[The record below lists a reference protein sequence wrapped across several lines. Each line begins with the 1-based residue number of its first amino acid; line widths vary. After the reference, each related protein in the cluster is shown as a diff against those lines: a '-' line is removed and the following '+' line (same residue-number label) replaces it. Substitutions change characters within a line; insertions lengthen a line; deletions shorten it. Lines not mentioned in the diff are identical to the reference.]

1 MIINFF
7 YWGVCNPLICFF
19 ITCMIYNKLIKGNV
33 HGRYLSREIN
43 KKRRISKT
51 KAKSK
56 IKNEI
61 TEKSERRSIK
71 MSQQTI
77 TLLFLVFTIISFIL
91 EKIPLGLTASIC
103 AIGLTLTGVVDV
115 STTFSQYVNSNV
127 ILCVGMFVVG
137 QALFETGMAN
147 KIGGL
152 VTRFAR
158 TERTLIIAIMVIVGV
173 MSGFLSNTGTAAVL
187 IPVVCGIAD
196 ESGYSRSRL
205 LMPLVFAAAL
215 GGNLSIIGA
224 PGNLMG
230 VNALQEMGLSTSF
243 FMYAPVGVPML
254 LVGIIYFV
262 FIGYRFL
269 PDGKGAVGATVEKQK
284 DFSDVPKWKQT
295 VSLIVLILVIL
306 AMIFEKQI
314 GVSIEISACIG
325 AIILV
330 LVGVLSEKEALASI
344 DLKVVFLFGG
354 SLTLAKALDTTGA
367 GELIADKI
375 VGLLGADPNPI
386 VLLLVI
392 FIVTCA
398 LTNFM
403 SNTATTALMIPI
415 AVSLANNL
423 GADPRAVVI
432 ATVIAGSCAYATPIG
447 MPANTMVV
455 GLGGYKFKDY
465 VKSGLPL
472 ILVSFVIC
480 MILLPVLFPF
490 YP

>member
-1 MIINFF
+1 
-7 YWGVCNPLICFF
+7 
-19 ITCMIYNKLIKGNV
+19 
-33 HGRYLSREIN
+33 
-43 KKRRISKT
+43 
-51 KAKSK
+51 
-56 IKNEI
+56 
-61 TEKSERRSIK
+61 
-71 MSQQTI
+71 MSHTTI

-103 AIGLTLTGVVDV
+103 AIGLTLTGVVDAT
-115 STTFSQYVNSNV
+115 TTFSQYVNSNV

-152 VTRFAR
+152 VTRFAK
-158 TERTLIIAIMVIVGV
+158 TEKTLIVAIMVIVGV

-230 VNALQEMGLSTSF
+230 VNALQEMGMSTSF
-243 FMYAPVGVPML
+243 FMYAPVGIPML
-254 LVGIIYFV
+254 AIGILYFV
-262 FIGYRFL
+262 CFGYKLL
-269 PDGKGAVGATVEKQK
+269 PDGKTTAVAAAEEQQ
-284 DFSDVPKWKQT
+284 DFSEVPKWKQT
-295 VSLIVLILVIL
+295 VSLVVLILVIL
-306 AMIFEKQI
+306 AMIFEEQI
-314 GVSIEISACIG
+314 GISIQISACIG
-325 AIILV
+325 AIFLV
-330 LVGVLSEKEALASI
+330 LTGVITEKEALASI
-344 DLKVVFLFGG
+344 DLKVVLLFGG

-386 VLLLVI
+386 ILLLVI
-392 FIVTCA
+392 FIVTCV

-423 GADPRAVVI
+423 GADPRSVVI

-480 MILLPVLFPF
+480 MILLPILFPF

>member
-1 MIINFF
+1 MLF
-7 YWGVCNPLICFF
+7 
-19 ITCMIYNKLIKGNV
+19 
-33 HGRYLSREIN
+33 
-43 KKRRISKT
+43 KKKKTEKT
-51 KAKSK
+51 KGDLG
-56 IKNEI
+56 
-61 TEKSERRSIK
+61 
-71 MSQQTI
+71 MSQTTI
-77 TLLFLVFTIISFIL
+77 TLLFLVFAIVSFIL

-103 AIGLTLTGVVDV
+103 ALGLTLTGILDV

-152 VTRFAR
+152 VTRFAK
-158 TERTLIIAIMVIVGV
+158 TEKTLIIAIMVIAGV

-196 ESGYSRSRL
+196 ESGYSRSHL

-230 VNALQEMGLSTSF
+230 VNALQEMGIKTSF
-243 FMYAPVGVPML
+243 FMYAPIGIPML
-254 LVGIIYFV
+254 LIGILYFV
-262 FIGYRFL
+262 CFGYKLL
-269 PDGKGAVGATVEKQK
+269 PQNQNEAAQNLEEQK
-284 DFSDVPKWKQT
+284 DFSNVPKWKQIISL
-295 VSLIVLILVIL
+295 VVLIVVIF
-306 AMIFEKQI
+306 AMIFEELI
-314 GVSIEISACIG
+314 GISIQLSACLG
-325 AIILV
+325 ALFLV
-330 LVGVLSEKEALASI
+330 LTGVLTEKEALNSI
-344 DLKVVFLFGG
+344 DLKVVLLFGG
-354 SLTLAKALDTTGA
+354 SLSLAKALDVTGA
-367 GELIADKI
+367 GSMIADKI
-375 VGLLGADPNPI
+375 VGLLGSNPNPI
-386 VLLLVI
+386 LLLLVI
-392 FIVTCA
+392 FLVTCV

-415 AVSLANNL
+415 AVSLANSL
-423 GADPRAVVI
+423 GADPRSVVI

-472 ILVSFVIC
+472 ILVSFAIC
-480 MILLPVLFPF
+480 MILLPILFPF
-490 YP
+490 YS

>member
-1 MIINFF
+1 MKCVRPTLF
-7 YWGVCNPLICFF
+7 
-19 ITCMIYNKLIKGNV
+19 
-33 HGRYLSREIN
+33 
-43 KKRRISKT
+43 
-51 KAKSK
+51 KSK
-56 IKNEI
+56 KQKNETKRKEI
-61 TEKSERRSIK
+61 FR
-71 MSQQTI
+71 MSQTTI
-77 TLLFLVFTIISFIL
+77 TLLFLTFTIISFIL
-91 EKIPLGLTASIC
+91 EKIPLGLTATIC
-103 AIGLTLTGVVDV
+103 ALGLTLTGVLDA
-115 STTFSQYVNSNV
+115 STTFAQYVNSNV

-147 KIGGL
+147 KIGGI
-152 VTRFAR
+152 VTKFAR

-254 LVGIIYFV
+254 ILGIIYFV
-262 FIGYRFL
+262 FLGYRFL
-269 PDGKGAVGATVEKQK
+269 PDGTAAGGAAVEAQK
-284 DFSDVPKWKQT
+284 DFSNVPKWKQ
-295 VSLIVLILVIL
+295 VISLVVL
-306 AMIFEKQI
+306 
-314 GVSIEISACIG
+314 
-325 AIILV
+325 
-330 LVGVLSEKEALASI
+330 
-344 DLKVVFLFGG
+344 LFGG
-354 SLTLAKALDTTGA
+354 SLSLAKALDTTGA
-367 GELIADKI
+367 GNLIADKI
-375 VGLLGADPNPI
+375 VGLLGANPNPI

-472 ILVSFVIC
+472 ILFSFAIC
-480 MILLPVLFPF
+480 MILLPILFPF

>member
-1 MIINFF
+1 M
-7 YWGVCNPLICFF
+7 
-19 ITCMIYNKLIKGNV
+19 
-33 HGRYLSREIN
+33 
-43 KKRRISKT
+43 
-51 KAKSK
+51 
-56 IKNEI
+56 
-61 TEKSERRSIK
+61 
-71 MSQQTI
+71 
-77 TLLFLVFTIISFIL
+77 
-91 EKIPLGLTASIC
+91 
-103 AIGLTLTGVVDV
+103 TGVLDA
-115 STTFSQYVNSNV
+115 SQTFSGYVNSNV

-147 KIGGL
+147 KIGG
-152 VTRFAR
+152 VVIRFAKN
-158 TERTLIIAIMVIVGV
+158 EKILMVAIMVIVGV

-254 LVGIIYFV
+254 ILGILYFI

-269 PDGKGAVGATVEKQK
+269 PDGKGAAGAAIEDQK

-295 VSLIVLILVIL
+295 VSLVVLILVIL
-306 AMIFEKQI
+306 AMIFEEMI
-314 GVSIEISACIG
+314 GISIQLSACIG
-325 AIILV
+325 AIVLV
-330 LVGVLSEKEALASI
+330 LTGVLSEKEALASI
-344 DLKVVFLFGG
+344 DLKVVLLFGG
-354 SLTLAKALDTTGA
+354 SLALAKALDTTGA
-367 GELIADKI
+367 GELIADKL
-375 VGLLGADPNPI
+375 VGLLGADPNPVI
-386 VLLLVI
+386 LLLVI

-472 ILVSFVIC
+472 ILVSFAIC
-480 MILLPVLFPF
+480 MILLPILFPF

>member
-1 MIINFF
+1 
-7 YWGVCNPLICFF
+7 
-19 ITCMIYNKLIKGNV
+19 
-33 HGRYLSREIN
+33 
-43 KKRRISKT
+43 
-51 KAKSK
+51 
-56 IKNEI
+56 
-61 TEKSERRSIK
+61 
-71 MSQQTI
+71 MSQTTI

-103 AIGLTLTGVVDV
+103 AIGLTLTGVVDAT
-115 STTFSQYVNSNV
+115 TTFSQYVNSNV

-152 VTRFAR
+152 VTKFAR
-158 TERTLIIAIMVIVGV
+158 TEKTLIIAIMVIVGV

-254 LVGIIYFV
+254 LIGILYFIL
-262 FIGYRFL
+262 IGYKFL
-269 PDGKGAVGATVEKQK
+269 PDGKNASGEALEDQQ
-284 DFSDVPKWKQT
+284 DFSHVPKWKQT
-295 VSLIVLILVIL
+295 VSLVALIL
-306 AMIFEKQI
+306 AMIFEKEI
-314 GVSIEISACIG
+314 GISIEVSACIG

-330 LVGVLSEKEALASI
+330 LTGVISEKEALKSI

-375 VGLLGADPNPI
+375 VGLLGSDPSPI
-386 VLLLVI
+386 LLLLVI
-392 FIVTCA
+392 FIVTCV

-480 MILLPVLFPF
+480 MILLPILFPF

>member
-1 MIINFF
+1 MKCVRPTLF
-7 YWGVCNPLICFF
+7 
-19 ITCMIYNKLIKGNV
+19 
-33 HGRYLSREIN
+33 
-43 KKRRISKT
+43 
-51 KAKSK
+51 KSK
-56 IKNEI
+56 KQKNETKRKEI
-61 TEKSERRSIK
+61 FR
-71 MSQQTI
+71 MSQTTI
-77 TLLFLVFTIISFIL
+77 TLLFLTFTIISFIL
-91 EKIPLGLTASIC
+91 EKIPLGLTATIC
-103 AIGLTLTGVVDV
+103 ALGLTLTGVLDA
-115 STTFSQYVNSNV
+115 STTFAQYVNSNV

-147 KIGGL
+147 KIGGI
-152 VTRFAR
+152 VTKFAR

-173 MSGFLSNTGTAAVL
+173 MSGLLSNTGTAAVL

-254 LVGIIYFV
+254 ILGIIYFV
-262 FIGYRFL
+262 FLGYRFL
-269 PDGKGAVGATVEKQK
+269 PDGTEAGGAAVEAQK
-284 DFSDVPKWKQT
+284 DFSNVPKWKQ
-295 VSLIVLILVIL
+295 VISLVVLIVVII
-306 AMIFEKQI
+306 AMIFEEEIGISIQI
-314 GVSIEISACIG
+314 SSCIG
-325 AIILV
+325 AVFLV
-330 LVGVLSEKEALASI
+330 LTGVLSEKEALQSI
-344 DLKVVFLFGG
+344 DLKVVLLFGG
-354 SLTLAKALDTTGA
+354 SLSLAKALDTTGA
-367 GELIADKI
+367 GNLIADKI
-375 VGLLGADPNPI
+375 VGLLGANPNPI
-386 VLLLVI
+386 ILLLVI

-472 ILVSFVIC
+472 ILFSFAIC
-480 MILLPVLFPF
+480 MILLPILFPF

>member
-1 MIINFF
+1 
-7 YWGVCNPLICFF
+7 
-19 ITCMIYNKLIKGNV
+19 
-33 HGRYLSREIN
+33 
-43 KKRRISKT
+43 
-51 KAKSK
+51 
-56 IKNEI
+56 
-61 TEKSERRSIK
+61 
-71 MSQQTI
+71 MSQTTI
-77 TLLFLVFTIISFIL
+77 TLLFLMFTIISFIL
-91 EKIPLGLTASIC
+91 EKIPLGLTATIC
-103 AIGLTLTGVVDV
+103 ALGLTLTGVLDAT
-115 STTFSQYVNSNV
+115 TTFSQYVNSNV

-147 KIGGL
+147 KIGGI
-152 VTRFAR
+152 VTKFAK
-158 TERTLIIAIMVIVGV
+158 TEKTLIIAIMVIVGV

-254 LVGIIYFV
+254 ILGILYFV
-262 FIGYRFL
+262 CLGYRLL
-269 PDGKGAVGATVEKQK
+269 PNGTESNGTEVEAQK
-284 DFSDVPKWKQT
+284 DFSEVPKWKQMI
-295 VSLIVLILVIL
+295 SLIVLIVVIG
-306 AMIFEKQI
+306 AMIFEEEI
-314 GVSIEISACIG
+314 GVSIEISSCVG
-325 AIILV
+325 AAFLV
-330 LVGVLSEKEALASI
+330 LTGVLSEKEALKSI
-344 DLKVVFLFGG
+344 DLKVVLLFGG
-354 SLTLAKALDTTGA
+354 SLSLAKALDTTGA
-367 GELIADKI
+367 GNLIADKI
-375 VGLLGADPNPI
+375 VGLLGSNPNPI
-386 VLLLVI
+386 LLLFVI
-392 FIVTCA
+392 FVVTCV

-403 SNTATTALMIPI
+403 SNTATTALMIPS

-472 ILVSFVIC
+472 IGFSFVIC
-480 MILLPVLFPF
+480 MILLPILFPF

>member
-1 MIINFF
+1 
-7 YWGVCNPLICFF
+7 
-19 ITCMIYNKLIKGNV
+19 
-33 HGRYLSREIN
+33 
-43 KKRRISKT
+43 
-51 KAKSK
+51 
-56 IKNEI
+56 
-61 TEKSERRSIK
+61 
-71 MSQQTI
+71 MSHTTI
-77 TLLFLVFTIISFIL
+77 TLLVLVFTIISFIL

-103 AIGLTLTGVVDV
+103 AIGLTITGVLDV

-152 VTRFAR
+152 VTKFAR
-158 TERTLIIAIMVIVGV
+158 TEKTLIIAIMVIVGV
-173 MSGFLSNTGTAAVL
+173 MSGFLSNTGTAAVP

-243 FMYAPVGVPML
+243 FMYAPVGIPML
-254 LVGIIYFV
+254 IVGILYFI
-262 FIGYRFL
+262 FIGYKFL
-269 PDGKGAVGATVEKQK
+269 PDGKGVAGAAVEEQK
-284 DFSDVPKWKQT
+284 DFSDVSKWKQI
-295 VSLIVLILVIL
+295 VSLVVLVLVIL
-306 AMIFEKQI
+306 AMIFEEVI
-314 GVSIEISACIG
+314 GVSIQLSACIG
-325 AIILV
+325 AIV
-330 LVGVLSEKEALASI
+330 LVVTGVLSEKEALASI
-344 DLKVVFLFGG
+344 DLKVVLLFGG

-375 VGLLGADPNPI
+375 VGLLGADSNPI

-480 MILLPVLFPF
+480 MILLPILFPF

>member
-1 MIINFF
+1 MGIC
-7 YWGVCNPLICFF
+7 VSLICFF
-19 ITCMIYNKLIKGNV
+19 VCTQAIIKSSKETCTAYTFQEKNKWKE
-33 HGRYLSREIN
+33 S
-43 KKRRISKT
+43 
-51 KAKSK
+51 
-56 IKNEI
+56 
-61 TEKSERRSIK
+61 TE
-71 MSQQTI
+71 MSQTTI
-77 TLLFLVFTIISFIL
+77 TLLFLAFTIISFIL

-103 AIGLTLTGVVDV
+103 AIGLTLTGVVDAT
-115 STTFSQYVNSNV
+115 TTFSQYVNSNV

-147 KIGGL
+147 KIGGI
-152 VTRFAR
+152 VTKFAK
-158 TERTLIIAIMVIVGV
+158 TEKTLIIAIMVIVGA

-254 LVGIIYFV
+254 ILGILYFV
-262 FIGYRFL
+262 CLGYRLL
-269 PDGKGAVGATVEKQK
+269 PNGTESNGTEVEAQK
-284 DFSDVPKWKQT
+284 DFSEVPKWKQII
-295 VSLIVLILVIL
+295 SLIVLIVVIG
-306 AMIFEKQI
+306 AMIFEEEI
-314 GVSIEISACIG
+314 GVSIEISSCVG
-325 AIILV
+325 AAFLV
-330 LVGVLSEKEALASI
+330 LTGVLSEKEALKSI
-344 DLKVVFLFGG
+344 DLKVVLLFGG
-354 SLTLAKALDTTGA
+354 SLSLAKALDTTGA
-367 GELIADKI
+367 GNLIADKI
-375 VGLLGADPNPI
+375 VGLLGSNPNPI
-386 VLLLVI
+386 LLLFVI
-392 FIVTCA
+392 FVVTCV

-472 ILVSFVIC
+472 IGFSFVIC
-480 MILLPVLFPF
+480 MILLPILFPF

>member
-1 MIINFF
+1 
-7 YWGVCNPLICFF
+7 
-19 ITCMIYNKLIKGNV
+19 
-33 HGRYLSREIN
+33 
-43 KKRRISKT
+43 
-51 KAKSK
+51 
-56 IKNEI
+56 
-61 TEKSERRSIK
+61 
-71 MSQQTI
+71 MSPTTI
-77 TLLFLVFTIISFIL
+77 TLLFLAFAIVSFIL
-91 EKIPLGLTASIC
+91 EKIPLGLTATIC
-103 AIGLTLTGVVDV
+103 ALGLTVTGVLDAG
-115 STTFSQYVNSNV
+115 TAFSQYVNSNV

-147 KIGGL
+147 KIGGI
-152 VTRFAR
+152 VTRFAK
-158 TERTLIIAIMVIVGV
+158 TEKMLIIAIMVVVGV

-230 VNALQEMGLSTSF
+230 VNALQELGLSTSF

-254 LVGIIYFV
+254 ILGILYFI

-269 PDGKGAVGATVEKQK
+269 PDGKGKSGTAVEAQK
-284 DFSDVPKWKQT
+284 EFSNVPKWKQI
-295 VSLIVLILVIL
+295 VSLVVLIVVIL
-306 AMIFEKQI
+306 AMIFEDQI
-314 GVSIEISACIG
+314 GISIQVSACVG
-325 AIILV
+325 AVVLV
-330 LVGVLSEKEALASI
+330 LTGVLTEKEALASI
-344 DLKVVFLFGG
+344 DLKVVLLFGG
-354 SLTLAKALDTTGA
+354 SLALAKALDTTGA
-367 GELIADKI
+367 GTLIADKI
-375 VGLLGADPNPI
+375 VGLLGSEPNPI
-386 VLLLVI
+386 ILLLVI
-392 FIVTCA
+392 FIVIVTCA

-403 SNTATTALMIPI
+403 SNTATTALMVPI
-415 AVSLANNL
+415 AVSLANSL

-465 VKSGLPL
+465 LKAGLPM

-480 MILLPVLFPF
+480 MVLLPILFPF

>member
-1 MIINFF
+1 MRPVLF
-7 YWGVCNPLICFF
+7 
-19 ITCMIYNKLIKGNV
+19 
-33 HGRYLSREIN
+33 
-43 KKRRISKT
+43 
-51 KAKSK
+51 KSEK
-56 IKNEI
+56 QKNE
-61 TEKSERRSIK
+61 TKRKEKFR
-71 MSQQTI
+71 MSQTTI
-77 TLLFLVFTIISFIL
+77 TLLFLAFTIISFIL
-91 EKIPLGLTASIC
+91 EKIPLGLTATIC
-103 AIGLTLTGVVDV
+103 ALGLTLTGVLDA
-115 STTFSQYVNSNV
+115 STTFAQYVNSNV
-127 ILCVGMFVVG
+127 ILCIGMFVVG

-147 KIGGL
+147 KIGGI
-152 VTRFAR
+152 VTKFAR
-158 TERTLIIAIMVIVGV
+158 TERTLIIAIMVIVGI

-254 LVGIIYFV
+254 VLGIIYFV
-262 FIGYRFL
+262 FLGYRFL
-269 PDGKGAVGATVEKQK
+269 PNGNSASGVAAEAQK
-284 DFSDVPKWKQT
+284 DFSNVPKWKQ
-295 VSLIVLILVIL
+295 VISLVVLIVVIM
-306 AMIFEKQI
+306 AMIFEVEI
-314 GVSIEISACIG
+314 GISIQVSACIG
-325 AIILV
+325 AVFLV
-330 LVGVLSEKEALASI
+330 LTGVLSEKEALQSI
-344 DLKVVFLFGG
+344 DLKVVLLFGG
-354 SLTLAKALDTTGA
+354 SLSLAKALDITGA
-367 GELIADKI
+367 GNLIADKI
-375 VGLLGADPNPI
+375 VGLLGANPNPI

-455 GLGGYKFKDY
+455 EGNCETGSGYEPK
-465 VKSGLPL
+465 
-472 ILVSFVIC
+472 
-480 MILLPVLFPF
+480 
-490 YP
+490 

>member
-1 MIINFF
+1 MLF
-7 YWGVCNPLICFF
+7 
-19 ITCMIYNKLIKGNV
+19 
-33 HGRYLSREIN
+33 
-43 KKRRISKT
+43 KKKKTEKT
-51 KAKSK
+51 KGDLG
-56 IKNEI
+56 
-61 TEKSERRSIK
+61 
-71 MSQQTI
+71 MSQTTI
-77 TLLFLVFTIISFIL
+77 TLLFLVFAIVSFIL

-103 AIGLTLTGVVDV
+103 ALGLTLTGILDV

-152 VTRFAR
+152 VTRFAK
-158 TERTLIIAIMVIVGV
+158 TEKTLIIAIMVIAGV

-196 ESGYSRSRL
+196 ESSYSRSHL

-230 VNALQEMGLSTSF
+230 VNALQETGIKTSF
-243 FMYAPVGVPML
+243 FMYAPIGIPML
-254 LVGIIYFV
+254 LIGILYFV
-262 FIGYRFL
+262 CFGYKFL
-269 PDGKGAVGATVEKQK
+269 PQNQNEAAQNLEEQK
-284 DFSDVPKWKQT
+284 DFSNVPKWKQIISL
-295 VSLIVLILVIL
+295 VVLIVVIF
-306 AMIFEKQI
+306 AMIFEELI
-314 GVSIEISACIG
+314 GISIQLSACLG
-325 AIILV
+325 ALFLV
-330 LVGVLSEKEALASI
+330 LTGVLTEKEALNSI
-344 DLKVVFLFGG
+344 DLKVVLLFGG
-354 SLTLAKALDTTGA
+354 SLSLAKALDVTGA
-367 GELIADKI
+367 GSMIADKI
-375 VGLLGADPNPI
+375 VGLLGSNPNPI
-386 VLLLVI
+386 LLLLVI
-392 FIVTCA
+392 FLVTCV

-415 AVSLANNL
+415 AVSLANSL
-423 GADPRAVVI
+423 GADPRSVVI

-472 ILVSFVIC
+472 ILVSFAIC
-480 MILLPVLFPF
+480 MILLPILFPF

>member
-1 MIINFF
+1 MKCVRPTLF
-7 YWGVCNPLICFF
+7 
-19 ITCMIYNKLIKGNV
+19 
-33 HGRYLSREIN
+33 
-43 KKRRISKT
+43 
-51 KAKSK
+51 KSK
-56 IKNEI
+56 KQKNETKRKEI
-61 TEKSERRSIK
+61 FR
-71 MSQQTI
+71 MSQTTI
-77 TLLFLVFTIISFIL
+77 TLLFLTFTINSFIL
-91 EKIPLGLTASIC
+91 EKIPLGLTATIC
-103 AIGLTLTGVVDV
+103 ALGLTLTGVLDA
-115 STTFSQYVNSNV
+115 STTFAQYVNSNV

-147 KIGGL
+147 KIGGI
-152 VTRFAR
+152 VTKFAR

-254 LVGIIYFV
+254 ILGIIYFV
-262 FIGYRFL
+262 FLGYRFL
-269 PDGKGAVGATVEKQK
+269 PDGTEAGGAAVEAQK
-284 DFSDVPKWKQT
+284 DFSNVPKWKQ
-295 VSLIVLILVIL
+295 VISLVVLIVVII
-306 AMIFEKQI
+306 AMIFEEEIGISIQI
-314 GVSIEISACIG
+314 SSCIG
-325 AIILV
+325 AAFLV
-330 LVGVLSEKEALASI
+330 LTGVLSEKEALQSI
-344 DLKVVFLFGG
+344 DLKVVLLFGG
-354 SLTLAKALDTTGA
+354 SLSLAKALDTTGA
-367 GELIADKI
+367 GNLIADKI
-375 VGLLGADPNPI
+375 VGLLGANPNPI

-472 ILVSFVIC
+472 ILFSFAIC
-480 MILLPVLFPF
+480 MILLPILFPF

>member
-1 MIINFF
+1 
-7 YWGVCNPLICFF
+7 
-19 ITCMIYNKLIKGNV
+19 
-33 HGRYLSREIN
+33 
-43 KKRRISKT
+43 
-51 KAKSK
+51 
-56 IKNEI
+56 
-61 TEKSERRSIK
+61 
-71 MSQQTI
+71 MSQTTI
-77 TLLFLVFTIISFIL
+77 TLLFLTFTIISFIL
-91 EKIPLGLTASIC
+91 EKIPLGLTATIC
-103 AIGLTLTGVVDV
+103 ALGLTLTGVLDA
-115 STTFSQYVNSNV
+115 STTFAQYVNSNV

-147 KIGGL
+147 KIGGI
-152 VTRFAR
+152 VTKFAR

-254 LVGIIYFV
+254 ILGIIYFV
-262 FIGYRFL
+262 FLGYRFL
-269 PDGKGAVGATVEKQK
+269 PDGTEAGGAAVEAQK
-284 DFSDVPKWKQT
+284 DFSNVPKWKQVISLVVLT
-295 VSLIVLILVIL
+295 VVII
-306 AMIFEKQI
+306 AMIFEEEI
-314 GVSIEISACIG
+314 GISIQVSSCIG
-325 AIILV
+325 AVFLV
-330 LVGVLSEKEALASI
+330 LTGVLSEKEALQSI
-344 DLKVVFLFGG
+344 DLKVVLLFGG
-354 SLTLAKALDTTGA
+354 SLSLAKALDTTGA
-367 GELIADKI
+367 GNLIADKI
-375 VGLLGADPNPI
+375 VGLLGANPNPI

-403 SNTATTALMIPI
+403 LNTATTALMIPI

-472 ILVSFVIC
+472 ILFSFAIC
-480 MILLPVLFPF
+480 MILLPILFPF

>member
-1 MIINFF
+1 
-7 YWGVCNPLICFF
+7 
-19 ITCMIYNKLIKGNV
+19 
-33 HGRYLSREIN
+33 
-43 KKRRISKT
+43 
-51 KAKSK
+51 
-56 IKNEI
+56 
-61 TEKSERRSIK
+61 
-71 MSQQTI
+71 MSQTTI
-77 TLLFLVFTIISFIL
+77 TLLFLTFTIISFIL
-91 EKIPLGLTASIC
+91 EKIPLGLTATIC
-103 AIGLTLTGVVDV
+103 ALGLTLTGVLDA
-115 STTFSQYVNSNV
+115 STTFAQYVNSNV

-147 KIGGL
+147 KIGGI
-152 VTRFAR
+152 VTKFAR

-243 FMYAPVGVPML
+243 FMYAPVGVTML
-254 LVGIIYFV
+254 ILGIIYFV
-262 FIGYRFL
+262 FLGYRFL
-269 PDGKGAVGATVEKQK
+269 PDGTAAGGAAVEAQK
-284 DFSDVPKWKQT
+284 DFSNVPKWKQ
-295 VSLIVLILVIL
+295 VISLVVL
-306 AMIFEKQI
+306 
-314 GVSIEISACIG
+314 
-325 AIILV
+325 
-330 LVGVLSEKEALASI
+330 
-344 DLKVVFLFGG
+344 LFGG
-354 SLTLAKALDTTGA
+354 SLSLAKALDTTGA
-367 GELIADKI
+367 GNLIADKI
-375 VGLLGADPNPI
+375 VGLLGANPNPI

-423 GADPRAVVI
+423 GADPRAGVI

-472 ILVSFVIC
+472 ILFSFAIC
-480 MILLPVLFPF
+480 MILLPILFPF

>member
-1 MIINFF
+1 
-7 YWGVCNPLICFF
+7 
-19 ITCMIYNKLIKGNV
+19 
-33 HGRYLSREIN
+33 
-43 KKRRISKT
+43 
-51 KAKSK
+51 
-56 IKNEI
+56 
-61 TEKSERRSIK
+61 
-71 MSQQTI
+71 MSHTTI

-103 AIGLTLTGVVDV
+103 AIGLTLTGVVDAT
-115 STTFSQYVNSNV
+115 TTFSQYVNSNV

-152 VTRFAR
+152 VTRFAK
-158 TERTLIIAIMVIVGV
+158 TEKTLIVAIMVIVGV

-230 VNALQEMGLSTSF
+230 VNALQEMGMSTSF
-243 FMYAPVGVPML
+243 FMYAPVGIPML
-254 LVGIIYFV
+254 AIGILYFV
-262 FIGYRFL
+262 CLGYKL
-269 PDGKGAVGATVEKQK
+269 LLDGKTTAVAAAEEQQ
-284 DFSDVPKWKQT
+284 DFSEVPKWKQT
-295 VSLIVLILVIL
+295 VSLVVLILVIL
-306 AMIFEKQI
+306 AMIFEEQI
-314 GVSIEISACIG
+314 GISIQISACIG
-325 AIILV
+325 AIFLV
-330 LVGVLSEKEALASI
+330 LTGVISEKEALASI
-344 DLKVVFLFGG
+344 DLKVVLLFGG

-375 VGLLGADPNPI
+375 VGLLGADPNPTI
-386 VLLLVI
+386 LLLVI
-392 FIVTCA
+392 FIVTCV

-415 AVSLANNL
+415 AVSLTNNL
-423 GADPRAVVI
+423 GADPRSVVI

-480 MILLPVLFPF
+480 MILLPILFPF

>member
-1 MIINFF
+1 MKCVRPTLF
-7 YWGVCNPLICFF
+7 
-19 ITCMIYNKLIKGNV
+19 
-33 HGRYLSREIN
+33 
-43 KKRRISKT
+43 
-51 KAKSK
+51 KSK
-56 IKNEI
+56 KQKNE
-61 TEKSERRSIK
+61 TKRKEFFR
-71 MSQQTI
+71 MSQTTI
-77 TLLFLVFTIISFIL
+77 TLLFLTFTIISFIL
-91 EKIPLGLTASIC
+91 EKIPLGLTATIC
-103 AIGLTLTGVVDV
+103 ALGLTLTGVLDA
-115 STTFSQYVNSNV
+115 STTFAQYVNSNV

-147 KIGGL
+147 KIGGI
-152 VTRFAR
+152 VTKFAR

-254 LVGIIYFV
+254 ILGIIYFV
-262 FIGYRFL
+262 FLGYRFL
-269 PDGKGAVGATVEKQK
+269 PDGTEAGGAAVEAQK
-284 DFSDVPKWKQT
+284 DFSNVPKWKQVISLVVLT
-295 VSLIVLILVIL
+295 VVII
-306 AMIFEKQI
+306 AMIFEEEI
-314 GVSIEISACIG
+314 GISIQVSSCIG
-325 AIILV
+325 AVFLV
-330 LVGVLSEKEALASI
+330 LTGVLPEKEALQSI
-344 DLKVVFLFGG
+344 DLKVVLLFGG
-354 SLTLAKALDTTGA
+354 SLSLAKALDTTGA
-367 GELIADKI
+367 GNLIADKI
-375 VGLLGADPNPI
+375 VGLLGANPNPI

-472 ILVSFVIC
+472 ILFSFAIC
-480 MILLPVLFPF
+480 MILLPILFPF

>member
-1 MIINFF
+1 
-7 YWGVCNPLICFF
+7 
-19 ITCMIYNKLIKGNV
+19 
-33 HGRYLSREIN
+33 
-43 KKRRISKT
+43 
-51 KAKSK
+51 
-56 IKNEI
+56 
-61 TEKSERRSIK
+61 
-71 MSQQTI
+71 MSPTTI
-77 TLLFLVFTIISFIL
+77 TLLFLAFAIVSFIL
-91 EKIPLGLTASIC
+91 EKIPLGLTATIC
-103 AIGLTLTGVVDV
+103 ALGLTLTGVLDAT
-115 STTFSQYVNSNV
+115 TTFSQYVNSNV

-147 KIGGL
+147 KIGGI
-152 VTRFAR
+152 VTKFAK
-158 TERTLIIAIMVIVGV
+158 TEKMLIVAIMVIVGV

-230 VNALQEMGLSTSF
+230 VNALQELGLSTSF

-254 LVGIIYFV
+254 ILGIIYFV

-269 PDGKGAVGATVEKQK
+269 PDGKGANGAAVEGQK
-284 DFSDVPKWKQT
+284 DFSNVPQWKQI
-295 VSLIVLILVIL
+295 VSLVVLIVVIL
-306 AMIFEKQI
+306 AMIFEDQI
-314 GVSIEISACIG
+314 GIKIQVSACIG
-325 AIILV
+325 AVILV
-330 LVGVLSEKEALASI
+330 LTGVLTEKEALASI
-344 DLKVVFLFGG
+344 DLKVVLLFGG
-354 SLTLAKALDTTGA
+354 SLALAKALDTTGA
-367 GELIADKI
+367 GTLVADKI
-375 VGLLGADPNPI
+375 VGLLGANPNPI
-386 VLLLVI
+386 ILLLVI

-403 SNTATTALMIPI
+403 SNTATTALMVPI
-415 AVSLANNL
+415 AVSLAQSL

-465 VKSGLPL
+465 VKAGLPL

-480 MILLPVLFPF
+480 MVLLPILFPF